1 MRDLNIDFMDLYKR
15 ADRFIKDA
23 YSSSEGVSEYIRL
36 MEADFIKGSS
46 KIQGWKRDYD
56 NLKHIRWI
64 RNQLAHEVSYDSEI
78 CSVNEYEWLEEFY
91 ERLLSTEDPLTALKR
106 IEKKAASERVG
117 KRQSDN
123 IFYQTPRDADTDKI
137 FYQTSKEDPLAE
149 LRKIEMK
156 AARVRVGKRQPD
168 NNSYQTP
175 RKMDADKNSY
185 KMPRKVY
192 TPPRRSRSNK
202 RDGCLIAFVII
213 TIIIIAILI
222 FVPWL

>member
-15 ADRFIKDA
+15 ADRFIKEA

-46 KIQGWKRDYD
+46 NIQGWKRDYD

-91 ERLLSTEDPLTALKR
+91 ERLFST
-106 IEKKAASERVG
+106 
-117 KRQSDN
+117 
-123 IFYQTPRDADTDKI
+123 
-137 FYQTSKEDPLAE
+137 EDPLAE

-156 AARVRVGKRQPD
+156 AASERVGKRQPD

-175 RKMDADKNSY
+175 REVDADKNSY
-185 KMPRKVY
+185 QMPREVY
-192 TPPRRSRSNK
+192 TPSQRSRSNK
-202 RDGCLIAFVII
+202 PDGCLIAFVMIL
-213 TIIIIAILI
+213 IIIIAILI

>member
-1 MRDLNIDFMDLYKR
+1 MPSQKYYGVSIDNEAMPWYNYTNTNRNWLAEQKVKNMRDLNIDFMDLYKR

-36 MEADFIKGSS
+36 MEDDFIKGSS
-46 KIQGWKRDYD
+46 NIQGWKRDFD

-91 ERLLSTEDPLTALKR
+91 ERLFSA
-106 IEKKAASERVG
+106 
-117 KRQSDN
+117 
-123 IFYQTPRDADTDKI
+123 
-137 FYQTSKEDPLAE
+137 EDPLAV

-156 AARVRVGKRQPD
+156 AASERVGKRQPD

-175 RKMDADKNSY
+175 RE
-185 KMPRKVY
+185 VY
-192 TPPRRSRSNK
+192 TPPQGSRSNK
-202 RDGCLIAFVII
+202 PDGCLIAFVMIP
-213 TIIIIAILI
+213 IIIAIMI